1 MKVLLVILLHLL
13 TTILCAPLWFD
24 QMNIGAHLGTLVGMP
39 LHAAAEE
46 AVVVETAVAG
56 VIAEGIVQAGGLAA
70 L

>member
-1 MKVLLVILLHLL
+1 MKVLLVFLLHLL

-24 QMNIGAHLGTLVGMP
+24 QIGAHLGTLVGLP

-56 VIAEGIVQAGGLAA
+56 AIAEGIVQAGGLA